1 MFIRKFYGKN
11 MKTVLQQAKAALGED
26 LVILSQTTL
35 EDGNLELTAAVDTAQ
50 GSRHGNRFGI
60 EEEIL
65 EIKRMLLSVLEEREV
80 SRLGKAALVLYQELK
95 EKGLSEGTAL
105 EVVQDLA
112 SGISA
117 DELLKREVVH
127 RELRRFFSGRIQ
139 TTQGLP
145 KGKRCL
151 ALVGRTGVGKT
162 TTLAKLASM
171 ERFLH
176 RRSVAVMSLDG
187 EKVAAREEL
196 QRIGS
201 LLDIPVGIV
210 HERSQISK
218 LLDLRDR
225 VDTLFIDTPGKGMHQ
240 KGMREA
246 LFDVV
251 SLCPDT
257 EFHLLLSPH
266 YRREVLTQDLEEYGR
281 LSLTSLVLTK
291 LDESRS
297 VGGLLDVLLS
307 HPVPLSWMTTGQ
319 DIPHDIVPANKGLL
333 LDMMLEA

>member
-26 LVILSQTTL
+26 VVILSQTTL
-35 EDGNLELTAAVDTAQ
+35 EDGTLELTAAVESAQ
-50 GSRHGNRFGI
+50 ETHHGNRGVL

-65 EIKRMLLSVLEEREV
+65 EIKRMLLSILEEREV
-80 SRLGKAALVLYQELK
+80 TRLGKAALLLYQELK
-95 EKGLSEGTAL
+95 EKGLSEKTAM
-105 EVVQDLA
+105 EVVQDLSA
-112 SGISA
+112 GIPTE
-117 DELLKREVVH
+117 DLLKKDVLH
-127 RELRRFFSGRIQ
+127 KELRRFFSGRIK
-139 TTQGLP
+139 TTQTLQQ
-145 KGKRCL
+145 GKSCV
-151 ALVGRTGVGKT
+151 ALLGRTGVGKT

-176 RRSVAVMSLDG
+176 KRSVAVMSLDG

-201 LLDIPVGIV
+201 LLDIPVGIA
-210 HERSQISK
+210 HDRSQVPR
-218 LLDLRDR
+218 LLQLRDR
-225 VDTLFIDTPGKGMHQ
+225 VDTLFIDTPGKGLNE
-240 KGMREA
+240 KVMRETI
-246 LFDVV
+246 FDVM

-257 EFHLLLSPH
+257 QFHLLLSPH
-266 YRREVLTQDLEEYGR
+266 FRREVLLQDLEGYGR
-281 LSLTSLVLTK
+281 LSLKSLVLTK

-297 VGGLLDVLLS
+297 VGGLLDVILS

-333 LDMMLEA
+333 MDMMLEA